1 MSEEESTMSVQVFRG
16 IRLLPVGK
24 RPQANAADDA
34 ERAAVPFYRCK

>member
-1 MSEEESTMSVQVFRG
+1 MSGEESTMSVQVFRG
-16 IRLLPVGK
+16 IWLLPVG